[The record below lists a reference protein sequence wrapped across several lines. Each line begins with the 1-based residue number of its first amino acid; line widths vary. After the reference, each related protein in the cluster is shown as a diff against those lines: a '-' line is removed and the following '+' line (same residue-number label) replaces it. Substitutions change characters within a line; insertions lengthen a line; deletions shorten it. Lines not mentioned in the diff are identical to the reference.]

1 MLLLSSCALLF
12 NKPYKKVEVYTDT
25 EQRVIHKQD
34 TVAVHN
40 GAVHLNAKRSKE
52 PLIFY
57 VQNDTAE
64 HQIIVM
70 PKLSAAFWLNLY
82 FNSGYGMIVDAFTP
96 KRFNYASPIAI
107 HNLQSDT
114 IIHRRMNHPLNSK
127 PNRPKLDGNHLL
139 KVAPLRLFNVMQPSL
154 ELSYEMRHNKTLST
168 QLTAAIMHPKGFR
181 IALEEKFYLKK
192 TAPFGPYVSLGVDF
206 HRNEFNQINSYIDR
220 ELWPDSIYRGRRNV
234 PDSVMYRDSITVHR
248 KIFSAN
254 LKFGYQGVKG
264 RFVYDVYFGLG
275 YRYRSVSHYDRIDHL
290 DSRVSGLH
298 DFFYPFYKEGNFSTA
313 NVTLGFRLGY
323 VFPTSKKKIVQEAF
337 D

>member
-1 MLLLSSCALLF
+1 MLSSCALLF
-12 NKPYKKVEVYTDT
+12 NKPYKKIEVYTEA

-34 TVAVHN
+34 TVVVHN
-40 GAVHLNAKRSKE
+40 GAVHLNAKRSKQ

-64 HQIIVM
+64 HQVIVM

-114 IIHRRMNHPLNSK
+114 IIHRAMNHPLSGK
-127 PNRPKLDGNHLL
+127 PHRTKESGNHLL

-168 QLTAAIMHPKGFR
+168 QLTAAIMYPKGFR
-181 IALEEKFYLKK
+181 IALEEKFYLQNS
-192 TAPFGPYVSLGVDF
+192 APFGMYVSLGVDF
-206 HRNEFNQINSYIDR
+206 HRNEFKRINDYIDID
-220 ELWPDSIYRGRRNV
+220 LWADTLRTWSA
-234 PDSVMYRDSITVHR
+234 PDSVMYRDSVNVSR
-248 KIFSAN
+248 EIFSAN
-254 LKFGYQGVKG
+254 LKLGYQGVKG

-275 YRYRSVSHYDRIDHL
+275 YHYRSVSHYDRIDPLDLERRSRHL
-290 DSRVSGLH
+290 NIHTMFD
-298 DFFYPFYKEGNFSTA
+298 EGSFSTP
-313 NVTLGFRLGY
+313 NLTLGFRLGY
-323 VFPTSKKKIVQEAF
+323 VFPTSKKKIVQESF